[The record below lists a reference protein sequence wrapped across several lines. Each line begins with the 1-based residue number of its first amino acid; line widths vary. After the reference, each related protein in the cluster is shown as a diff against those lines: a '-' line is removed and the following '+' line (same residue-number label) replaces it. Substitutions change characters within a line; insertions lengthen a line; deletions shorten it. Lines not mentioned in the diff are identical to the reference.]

1 MSAREVLQ
9 SWKEISAYLGRDVR
23 TCRRWEEH
31 LGLPVHRLNGSPKAR
46 VMAYKDE
53 VDRWLETKLHERD
66 PCNLPPGAAAA
77 AGASTV
83 PGSPAVFP
91 HPASPFSRLA
101 AFLRFFRPPLSLD
114 LLRRW
119 YVMAGLAGILVV
131 GVLGWITIKDPPPPI
146 VPPAGRPSIAVLP
159 MINAT
164 GDEGLDYLRESVSD
178 HIIRD
183 LQRSA
188 DHLKVY
194 SFAVVA
200 DAVRKL
206 GLEPG
211 APLTPDDL
219 AAFGARAGADWLL
232 VAYLARSGSK
242 LRFDYE
248 LRGAKA
254 PTLLLTD
261 HASGTEAE
269 MPVLEDR
276 AADAVRRAFGVPTS
290 AGPDALRACSVQAT
304 RFYES
309 ARAVEREYVLSLAPA
324 DLDKAIGL
332 FTQARDADPGCALAY
347 LGLGDSYQFRYV
359 YEGRAPEVLGLM
371 NENYRRAY
379 EISPDRAETN
389 VGAAWSAY
397 FVEDMDR
404 AFAHLKKAYELDPSS
419 LYVLTEVGSFLQ
431 SVGVLERSV
440 EYFTRVVKAGGA
452 TADVHWLRAWSYE
465 QMGFYESALADY
477 DKMIELEPTDFGSRC
492 QRARVLILMK
502 RYDAAAAELAI
513 AETFA
518 PGHALVGAVRALLAA
533 GRGDAKAALAALG
546 PSLPPGPSVRRTY
559 YVSRVYA
566 VLGMKAEAIDNI
578 EYAIGHAFEEVHD
591 YAYFFPVLNNRRDHF
606 LDPLRGERRFA
617 EILRREEHRYADR
630 LERYGGL

>member
-31 LGLPVHRLNGSPKAR
+31 LGLPIHRLNGSPKAR

-53 VDRWLETKLHERD
+53 IDRWLEIKLHERE
-66 PCNLPPGAAAA
+66 PGSVPPASAGSSASAPGAAALTA
-77 AGASTV
+77 
-83 PGSPAVFP
+83 
-91 HPASPFSRLA
+91 PASSLFVRLL
-101 AFLRFFRPPLSLD
+101 AFLRSIRLSPSLEF
-114 LLRRW
+114 LRRW

-131 GVLGWITIKDPPPPI
+131 GVLGWITIVNPPPPI
-146 VPPAGRPSIAVLP
+146 VPPAARPAIAVLP
-159 MINAT
+159 LVNAT
-164 GDEGLDYLRESVSD
+164 GDEGLDYLRESVAD
-178 HIIRD
+178 HLIRD

-219 AAFGARAGADWLL
+219 VAVGARAGADWLL
-232 VAYLARSGSK
+232 VAYLTRSGSK

-248 LRGAKA
+248 LRGAKTTT
-254 PTLLLTD
+254 PLLTD
-261 HASGTEAE
+261 HAPGTEAE

-276 AADAVRRAFGVPTS
+276 VADAVRRAFGVPTS

-419 LYVLTEVGSFLQ
+419 L
-431 SVGVLERSV
+431 
-440 EYFTRVVKAGGA
+440 
-452 TADVHWLRAWSYE
+452 
-465 QMGFYESALADY
+465 
-477 DKMIELEPTDFGSRC
+477 
-492 QRARVLILMK
+492 
-502 RYDAAAAELAI
+502 
-513 AETFA
+513 
-518 PGHALVGAVRALLAA
+518 
-533 GRGDAKAALAALG
+533 
-546 PSLPPGPSVRRTY
+546 
-559 YVSRVYA
+559 
-566 VLGMKAEAIDNI
+566 
-578 EYAIGHAFEEVHD
+578 
-591 YAYFFPVLNNRRDHF
+591 
-606 LDPLRGERRFA
+606 
-617 EILRREEHRYADR
+617 
-630 LERYGGL
+630 

>member
-1 MSAREVLQ
+1 MCAREVLQ

-31 LGLPVHRLNGSPKAR
+31 LGLPIHRLNGSPKAR

-53 VDRWLETKLHERD
+53 IDRWLETKLHEHD
-66 PCNLPPGAAAA
+66 LQSLPPGAA
-77 AGASTV
+77 GASV
-83 PGSPAVFP
+83 PGSATSGA
-91 HPASPFSRLA
+91 PASSPFARLLI
-101 AFLRFFRPPLSLD
+101 FLRSVRLPPSLHF
-114 LLRRW
+114 LRRW
-119 YVMAGLAGILVV
+119 YVMAGLAGVLVA
-131 GVLGWITIKDPPPPI
+131 GVLGWITIVNPPPPI
-146 VPPAGRPSIAVLP
+146 VPPAGRPSLAVLP
-159 MINAT
+159 LVNAT
-164 GDEGLDYLRESVSD
+164 GDGGLDYLGESVAD
-178 HIIRD
+178 HLIRD
-183 LQRSA
+183 LQRNA

-211 APLTPDDL
+211 APLTPDDQS
-219 AAFGARAGADWLL
+219 AVGARAGADWLL
-232 VAYLARSGSK
+232 VAYLTRSGSK
-242 LRFDYE
+242 LRVDYE
-248 LRGAKA
+248 LRGTKA
-254 PTLLLTD
+254 PTPLLTD
-261 HASGTEAE
+261 HAPGTEAE
-269 MPVLEDR
+269 MPILEDR
-276 AADAVRRAFGVPTS
+276 VANAVRRIFDVPTS
-290 AGPDALRACSVQAT
+290 AGPDSLMSCSVQAT

-309 ARAVEREYVLSLAPA
+309 ARAVERKYILSLAPA
-324 DLDKAIGL
+324 DLEKAIGL
-332 FTQARDADPGCALAY
+332 FAQARDADPGCALAF
-347 LGLGDSYQFRYV
+347 LGLGDGYQHRFV
-359 YEGRAPEVLGLM
+359 YEGRDAAALRLM
-371 NENYRRAY
+371 HENYRRAY

-389 VGAAWSAY
+389 VGVAWSAY

-404 AFAHLKKAYELDPSS
+404 AFAHLKKACELDPSS
-419 LYVLTEVGSFLQ
+419 LYILTEVGAFLQ

-452 TADVHWLRAWSYE
+452 TADVFWLRAWSYE
-465 QMGFYESALADY
+465 QLGFYESALADY

-518 PGHALVGAVRALLAA
+518 PGHPLVGAVRALLAA
-533 GRGDAKAALAALG
+533 GRGDREAALAALG

-566 VLGMKAEAIDNI
+566 VLGMKAEALDNI

-606 LDPLRGERRFA
+606 LDTLRGERRFA

-630 LERYGGL
+630 LEKYGGL

>member
-9 SWKEISAYLGRDVR
+9 SWKEISSYLGRDVR

-31 LGLPVHRLNGSPKAR
+31 LGLPIHRLNGSPKAR

-53 VDRWLETKLHERD
+53 IDRWLEIKLHERE
-66 PCNLPPGAAAA
+66 PGSVPPASAGSSASAPGAAALTA
-77 AGASTV
+77 
-83 PGSPAVFP
+83 
-91 HPASPFSRLA
+91 PASSLFARLL
-101 AFLRFFRPPLSLD
+101 AFLRSLRLPPSLQ

-119 YVMAGLAGILVV
+119 YVMAGLAGILVA
-131 GVLGWITIKDPPPPI
+131 GVLGWISISNPPPPI
-146 VPPAGRPSIAVLP
+146 VPPAARQ
-159 MINAT
+159 
-164 GDEGLDYLRESVSD
+164 GLDYLRESVAD
-178 HIIRD
+178 HLIRD

-211 APLTPDDL
+211 EPLTPDDL
-219 AAFGARAGADWLL
+219 VAVGARAGADWLL
-232 VAYLARSGSK
+232 VAYLTRSGSK

-248 LRGAKA
+248 LRGAKTTT
-254 PTLLLTD
+254 PLLTD
-261 HASGTEAE
+261 HAPGTEAE

-276 AADAVRRAFGVPTS
+276 VADAVRRAFGVPTS

>member
-1 MSAREVLQ
+1 MCAREVLQ

-31 LGLPVHRLNGSPKAR
+31 LGLPIHRLNGSPKAR

-53 VDRWLETKLHERD
+53 IDSWLEIKLHERE
-66 PCNLPPGAAAA
+66 PGDVPSDRTGAPAFAAA
-77 AGASTV
+77 V
-83 PGSPAVFP
+83 
-91 HPASPFSRLA
+91 PASATSSLFSRIP
-101 AFLRFFRPPLSLD
+101 AFLRSLRLPPSLEF
-114 LLRRW
+114 LRRW
-119 YVMAGLAGILVV
+119 YVMAGLAGALVV
-131 GVLGWITIKDPPPPI
+131 GVAGWRFIKNPSPVLPT
-146 VPPAGRPSIAVLP
+146 AGRPAIAVLP
-159 MINAT
+159 LVNAT
-164 GDEGLDYLRESVSD
+164 GDQGLDYLGESVAD
-178 HIIRD
+178 HLIRD

-206 GLEPG
+206 GFEPG

-219 AAFGARAGADWLL
+219 TAVGARAGADWLL
-232 VAYLARSGSK
+232 VAYLTRSGSK
-242 LRFDYE
+242 LRIDYE

-254 PTLLLTD
+254 PTPLLTD
-261 HASGTEAE
+261 HAPGTEAE

-276 AADAVRRAFGVPTS
+276 VANAVRRVFDVPTS
-290 AGPDALRACSVQAT
+290 AGPEALMACSVQAT

-309 ARAVEREYVLSLAPA
+309 ARAVERKYVLSLAPA
-324 DLDKAIGL
+324 DLDKTLGL
-332 FTQARDADPGCALAY
+332 FAQARDADPGCALAY
-347 LGLGDSYQFRYV
+347 LGLGDSYQFRFV
-359 YEGRAPEVLGLM
+359 YEGRDPEALRLM

-389 VGAAWSAY
+389 VGVAWTAY

-419 LYVLTEVGSFLQ
+419 LYVLTQIGSFLQ

-440 EYFTRVVKAGGA
+440 EYYTRVVKAGGA
-452 TADVHWLRAWSYE
+452 TADVFWLRAWSYE

-502 RYDAAAAELAI
+502 RYDAAAAELAM
-513 AETFA
+513 AETFS
-518 PGHALVGAVRALLAA
+518 PGDPLVGAVRALLAA

-566 VLGMKAEAIDNI
+566 ALGMKAEAIDNI

-606 LDPLRGERRFA
+606 LDRLRGERRFD

-630 LERYGGL
+630 LEKYGGL